1 MRISRI
7 SRMESFLKL
16 AGLKP
21 AINSVPSYNSTKIRI
36 KNVFEAIRP

>member
-7 SRMESFLKL
+7 SGMESF
-16 AGLKP
+16 LKP